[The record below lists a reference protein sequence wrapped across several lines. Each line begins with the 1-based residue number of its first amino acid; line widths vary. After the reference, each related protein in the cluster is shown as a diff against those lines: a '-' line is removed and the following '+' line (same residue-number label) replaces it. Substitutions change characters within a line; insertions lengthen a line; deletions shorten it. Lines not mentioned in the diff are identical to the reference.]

1 VVDIAL
7 AAKVGTPH
15 AIALS
20 IGAGWSGRQIAQGN
34 CTMFVRLNQL
44 HQNVASLAGAFIF
57 AALMI
62 SAAVPVSPIA

>member
-1 VVDIAL
+1 
-7 AAKVGTPH
+7 
-15 AIALS
+15 
-20 IGAGWSGRQIAQGN
+20 
-34 CTMFVRLNQL
+34 MFVRLNQL